1 MRDVWKYYALW
12 PVAAGTL
19 PPYWENGKMVEQ
31 AQNRRIL
38 TGRLTCAVHPLQT
51 LLLCAQK
58 EEVRQR
64 VRVHGEGTE
73 RPCLYG
79 INERNYRTQRTKK
92 KPTDLVAVRN
102 LLYLPLILNQTMQ
115 NITWKKITEQ
125 KW

>member
-1 MRDVWKYYALW
+1 MRDVWKYSALW

-31 AQNRRIL
+31 ARNRRIL

-64 VRVHGEGTE
+64 VRAMEKE
-73 RPCLYG
+73 RSVLVSMALMKG
-79 INERNYRTQRTKK
+79 ITCRIQRTKK
-92 KPTDLVAVRN
+92 RPTDLVAVRN
-102 LLYLPLILNQTMQ
+102 LLYLPLILTADDAKHYMEKDN
-115 NITWKKITEQ
+115 
-125 KW
+125 

>member
-1 MRDVWKYYALW
+1 MRDVWKYSALW

-58 EEVRQR
+58 EEVSQR
-64 VRVHGEGTE
+64 VRAMEKE
-73 RPCLYG
+73 RSVLVSMALMKG
-79 INERNYRTQRTKK
+79 ITGFKELKK
-92 KPTDLVAVRN
+92 SRLT
-102 LLYLPLILNQTMQ
+102 YLQSGISYISL
-115 NITWKKITEQ
+115 
-125 KW
+125 

>member
-1 MRDVWKYYALW
+1 MRDVWKYSALW

-38 TGRLTCAVHPLQT
+38 TGRLTCAVHPLHT

-64 VRVHGEGTE
+64 VRAMEKKRSV
-73 RPCLYG
+73 LVSMALMKG
-79 INERNYRTQRTKK
+79 ITGFKELKK
-92 KPTDLVAVRN
+92 SRLT
-102 LLYLPLILNQTMQ
+102 
-115 NITWKKITEQ
+115 
-125 KW
+125 

>member
-1 MRDVWKYYALW
+1 MRDVWKYSALW

-31 AQNRRIL
+31 AQNRQIL

-64 VRVHGEGTE
+64 VRAMEKE
-73 RPCLYG
+73 RSVLVSMALMKG
-79 INERNYRTQRTKK
+79 ITGFKELKK
-92 KPTDLVAVRN
+92 SRLT
-102 LLYLPLILNQTMQ
+102 
-115 NITWKKITEQ
+115 
-125 KW
+125 

>member
-1 MRDVWKYYALW
+1 MRDVWKYSALW

-19 PPYWENGKMVEQ
+19 PPYWENRKMVEQ

-73 RPCLYG
+73 RRPLLLSAFFHSHPPSAG
-79 INERNYRTQRTKK
+79 VRPRF
-92 KPTDLVAVRN
+92 TDTLVIVVVRFTYFHHEGV
-102 LLYLPLILNQTMQ
+102 LFHRE
-115 NITWKKITEQ
+115 TE
-125 KW
+125 

>member
-1 MRDVWKYYALW
+1 MRDVWKYSALW

-58 EEVRQR
+58 EEVRQC

-79 INERNYRTQRTKK
+79 INERNYRIQRTKK
-92 KPTDLVAVRN
+92 KPTDLVAVRS
-102 LLYLPLILNQTMQ
+102 LISPFDFESDDAKHYMEKDN
-115 NITWKKITEQ
+115 
-125 KW
+125 